1 MPPPTTATPQLRGG
15 GASSDSEE
23 DTSARAGYLGTD
35 EAPPRAVAAA
45 AFTSPAP

>member
-15 GASSDSEE
+15 GASSDSGE
-23 DTSARAGYLGTD
+23 DTSARSGYLEP
-35 EAPPRAVAAA
+35 EAGPPRAVAAA